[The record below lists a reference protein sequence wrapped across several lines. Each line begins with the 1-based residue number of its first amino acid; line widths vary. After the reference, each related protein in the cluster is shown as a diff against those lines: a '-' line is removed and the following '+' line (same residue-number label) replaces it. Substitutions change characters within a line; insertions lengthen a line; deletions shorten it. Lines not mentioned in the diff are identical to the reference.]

1 MTVFATSLFF
11 VLIAEMGDK
20 TQLLAMAF
28 AMRYPAKTVLA
39 AVFAATLVNHLLAVV
54 AGSYLTAL
62 VPLFWV
68 QVAAAASFILFGLW
82 TLRGDTLEGEDR
94 RFRFSPFWTV
104 AVSFFLAEMGDKTQ
118 LATVAL
124 AARYSSILL
133 IWMGTTVAMVIA
145 DAIGIG
151 IGITLGKRIPTK
163 FLKWCSA
170 SIFMIFGLWGL
181 YEYLPAGVLSP
192 AVVAGGLAVLAA
204 MVLLALRL
212 GGGNGTDRVTEEAI
226 EK

>member
-39 AVFAATLVNHLLAVV
+39 AVFAATLVNHLLAVI

-62 VPLFWV
+62 IPLSWV

-82 TLRGDTLEGEDR
+82 TLRGDRLEGEDR
-94 RFRFSPFWTV
+94 RFRFNPFWTV
-104 AVSFFLAEMGDKTQ
+104 AVSFFFAEMGDKTQ

-124 AARYSSILL
+124 AARYPSIIL
-133 IWMGTTVAMVIA
+133 IWMGTTAAMVIA

-151 IGITLGKRIPTK
+151 IGVTLGKRIPTR
-163 FLKWCSA
+163 FIKWCSA
-170 SIFMIFGLWGL
+170 SIFIVFGLWGL
-181 YEYLPAGVLSP
+181 YEYLPAGMVSP
-192 AVVAGGLAVLAA
+192 AVVAASLAVLAGTIF
-204 MVLLALRL
+204 LALRL
-212 GGGNGTDRVTEEAI
+212 GGESGTERKVA